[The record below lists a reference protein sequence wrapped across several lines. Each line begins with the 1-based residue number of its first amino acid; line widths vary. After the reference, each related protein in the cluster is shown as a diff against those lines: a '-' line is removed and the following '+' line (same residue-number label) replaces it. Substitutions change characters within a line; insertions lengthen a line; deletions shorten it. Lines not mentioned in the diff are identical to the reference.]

1 MVNGVWMSLNII
13 ISIGKTPNWSLFNP
27 TDIPEMSEP
36 VQIIFKCSNVQIGC
50 NKLVYMPNNVWMA
63 PHVISIG

>member
-1 MVNGVWMSLNII
+1 MVNDVWMSLNII

-36 VQIIFKCSNVQIGC
+36 VQINFKCSNVQIGY
-50 NKLVYMPNNVWMA
+50 NKLFYMPNNV
-63 PHVISIG
+63 

>member
-1 MVNGVWMSLNII
+1 MSEPFQIIFRCSKVGIGYIHSLYMLNNVWMGLNI

-36 VQIIFKCSNVQIGC
+36 FQIILK
-50 NKLVYMPNNVWMA
+50 
-63 PHVISIG
+63 